1 VQIAV
6 QPLQAISQTEVPRHL
21 TLSPKN
27 TSTMEKLSTL
37 PEMDPKRLI
46 KTEKEDR
53 YGMIRLNIL
62 DALKMDRGMEQVK
75 CCIQIRVFML
85 VLGAVT
91 RRMGMASKYGKM
103 EMNIKVIGKTIK
115 WKATENSH
123 YMMALFTKAT

>member
-1 VQIAV
+1 
-6 QPLQAISQTEVPRHL
+6 
-21 TLSPKN
+21 
-27 TSTMEKLSTL
+27 
-37 PEMDPKRLI
+37 MDPKRLT
-46 KTEKEDR
+46 KMEKEDR

-91 RRMGMASKYGKM
+91 RRMGMASKCGKM
-103 EMNIKVIGKTIK
+103 EMNIKVIGITIK